1 MTTGSL
7 QRLLKTG
14 FTLLVLCA
22 LCMAQED
29 EAAKIDRYIRTE
41 MEQQKIPGL
50 SLAVVR
56 DGKISI
62 LKSYGL
68 ANVEHRVPVK
78 PETVF
83 QSGSIGK
90 QFTAAAVMILVQDGK
105 ISLDDK
111 IIKYF
116 PDAPEAWKDIT
127 VWHLLT
133 HTSGMGDYPAE
144 INLRAE
150 YTEEKYFEHF
160 KKAPLNFAT
169 GTNWDYSN
177 VGYVI
182 LGILIRKV
190 TGMYYA
196 DLLQERVFKPLGMTT
211 ARAISEEDIVPNRAA
226 GYRLSN
232 GALKNQE
239 WVSPS
244 TNSTADGSLY
254 FTVLDLA
261 KWDAALYKDELLKQ
275 SSRDQIWTAVK
286 LNSGKRKGYGF
297 GWFTET
303 LHRRRIVFHGG
314 AWQGFKSFIVRF
326 PDERLSIIFF
336 ANLWDTRD
344 FRLARGLVSIFYPEF
359 ALPRIKTIEDKEP
372 TVRALV
378 RQVLLQLSKGNANRD
393 LFTSESSI
401 KAEQIADS
409 LNSLSLPVAIIH
421 SSELMERRQEG
432 SLRVYR
438 YLLMDIGQTL
448 VCTVKLTGG
457 NKIAALAVSQK

>member
-1 MTTGSL
+1 MITVVAVFFIYQS
-7 QRLLKTG
+7 
-14 FTLLVLCA
+14 CP
-22 LCMAQED
+22 AQKD
-29 EAAKIDRYIRTE
+29 VADKIDRYIHAE
-41 MEQQKIPGL
+41 MEQQKIPGI

-62 LKSYGL
+62 LKSYGF
-68 ANVEHRVPVK
+68 ANVEHRVPIK

-105 ISLDDK
+105 ISLNDK
-111 IIKYF
+111 ISKYF

-144 INLRAE
+144 INLRGD

-196 DLLQERVFKPLGMTT
+196 DFLQERVFKPLGMTT
-211 ARAISEEDIVPNRAA
+211 ARAISEDDIVPNRAS

-232 GALKNQE
+232 GELKNQE

-254 FTVLDLA
+254 FTILDLA
-261 KWDAALYKDELLKQ
+261 KWDAALYTDELLKQ
-275 SSRDQIWTAVK
+275 SSRDQIWTPVK

-297 GWFTET
+297 GWFTEIQ
-303 LHRRRIVFHGG
+303 HRRRIVFHGG

-359 ALPRIKTIEDKEP
+359 ALPPIKTIEDKEP
-372 TVRALV
+372 KVKALV
-378 RQVLLQLSKGNANRD
+378 RQVLLQLSKGNKNRD
-393 LFTSESSI
+393 LFTPESSI

-421 SSELMERRQEG
+421 SSELIERRQEG
-432 SLRVYR
+432 TLRVYR
-438 YLLMDIGQTL
+438 YLLTDIGKTL

-457 NKIAALAVSQK
+457 DKIVALEVSQK